1 MAVTPVGPV
10 LRDSEGGKR
19 REGGDGSAGAGE
31 DYGRH
36 FEDFDKGL
44 RDAVDDALNVSSWT
58 SGERMGELEER
69 LIRNVRLAVE
79 NETEMAPRVMQTV
92 RDNIKDAKDAS
103 RESGIYSV
111 TPEQISATLG
121 NVLFNGLVEA
131 CDGTRVT
138 YDTLPISVIQIGIC
152 MSSYLGDG
160 EPISL
165 GHRLFRHDIVRDNGN
180 PADEVLAFIQQR
192 ERKSRSNEMGEMSG
206 ISDMMVRAI
215 MGYGERF
222 LLTEKSTKPWRM
234 GHGTPMPYEMMTGSG
249 SGKIIQASLDLLP
262 KLLAGHKKFVFVP
275 SDTSNAAI
283 KTIANALR
291 PLQYAVLTNTEYV
304 INGYTKYLDEGNLS
318 DSYRGQYRNF
328 RPKLKAFTKEVASKV
343 LIGVYKASHFSPG
356 NIFYAHEDH
365 VHEAALIAIAD
376 SALQEHRGFPNLI
389 DIADRLCRGTFEPSG
404 IAASVNAVFA
414 EKGEPFRYLLERSTR
429 A

>member
-1 MAVTPVGPV
+1 
-10 LRDSEGGKR
+10 
-19 REGGDGSAGAGE
+19 
-31 DYGRH
+31 
-36 FEDFDKGL
+36 
-44 RDAVDDALNVSSWT
+44 
-58 SGERMGELEER
+58 
-69 LIRNVRLAVE
+69 
-79 NETEMAPRVMQTV
+79 
-92 RDNIKDAKDAS
+92 
-103 RESGIYSV
+103 
-111 TPEQISATLG
+111 
-121 NVLFNGLVEA
+121 
-131 CDGTRVT
+131 
-138 YDTLPISVIQIGIC
+138 
-152 MSSYLGDG
+152 
-160 EPISL
+160 
-165 GHRLFRHDIVRDNGN
+165 
-180 PADEVLAFIQQR
+180 
-192 ERKSRSNEMGEMSG
+192 
-206 ISDMMVRAI
+206 
-215 MGYGERF
+215 
-222 LLTEKSTKPWRM
+222 
-234 GHGTPMPYEMMTGSG
+234 
-249 SGKIIQASLDLLP
+249 
-262 KLLAGHKKFVFVP
+262 VP